1 MPLKSLLL
9 MIGAGWI
16 MLGSFALGPGLIVYP
31 LAWTAVALAFWG
43 LHYLVGERITGVIA
57 KSAESSETDSHHA
70 AGGASSGAT
79 PA

>member
-43 LHYLVGERITGVIA
+43 LHCLVGDRITGVIA
-57 KSAESSETDSHHA
+57 KAPESSDSDSQHA
-70 AGGASSGAT
+70 AGGASTGAT
-79 PA
+79 A